1 MSDFSDEGI
10 KQAASAAVSAGQDIR
25 ERVRDLTLSAIRQ
38 RRLEASEIRN
48 VVKAL
53 TEGITLG
60 LDKRAQDSRQA
71 LSQAFEGLDAAL
83 MKSAE
88 ATHLAL
94 QQLSTSSNDFSSQE
108 LKAALDNLKKV
119 EQDFL
124 DTVNEVAK
132 KSSGHVRTELDE
144 LLSHTRRTG
153 TDTGRQVATTLSAFS
168 QQMKGVAHDA
178 KATGAGAAHELSSRF
193 TEVAAG
199 ILEGIAQALHGKK

>member
-38 RRLEASEIRN
+38 RRMEASEVKN

-53 TEGITLG
+53 AEGISLG
-60 LDKRAQDSRQA
+60 LDKRAHDSKQA
-71 LSQAFEGLDAAL
+71 LGQAFAGLDAAL

-94 QQLSTSSNDFSSQE
+94 QQLSTSNNDFSSQD

-124 DTVNEVAK
+124 DTLNEVAR
-132 KSSGHVRTELDE
+132 KSSGHVKTELDE
-144 LLSHTRRTG
+144 LLSHSRRTG
-153 TDTGRQVATTLSAFS
+153 TDTGRQVATTLAAFS
-168 QQMKGVAHDA
+168 QQIKGVAHDTRA
-178 KATGAGAAHELSSRF
+178 AGSGAVRELSSRF
-193 TEVAAG
+193 TQVAAG
-199 ILEGIAQALHGKK
+199 ILEGIAQALHNKK